1 VLEHPTSTVV
11 ESSRRRRV
19 TLLCAEQL
27 RPAACCVEDALVAR
41 GWEVALETGAAARP
55 ALTRLLRV
63 RNAGLLVICVPH
75 PVDAE
80 TAARL
85 RGRADPHGRGDVHVV
100 SIETPR
106 HVIEAVERLGG
117 GPTRRTPRRPRP
129 QRTILAHP
137 TLVEQ
142 QVGPSRSGS
151 LAITAAAALLLGALA
166 LDMRTNEEPRDR
178 GELVRSAAIQPSS
191 PLVDTAVLSAVS
203 PIVTDDS
210 DDAPAVAIERRR
222 VHVRPVA
229 TKPAPIDH
237 EGDELFDLERLE
249 PAPLEEDDLAVL
261 SPVVGA
267 PVQVPGLRRSYTL
280 DPFAE
285 DPRALAGAMGFE

>member
-1 VLEHPTSTVV
+1 
-11 ESSRRRRV
+11 
-19 TLLCAEQL
+19 LCAEQL

-41 GWEVALETGAAARP
+41 GWEVALETGTAARP

-85 RGRADPHGRGDVHVV
+85 RGRADPHGRGDLHVV

-106 HVIEAVERLGG
+106 HVIEAVERLGV
-117 GPTRRTPRRPRP
+117 GPTKRTPRRPRP

-151 LAITAAAALLLGALA
+151 LAIAAAAALLLGALA
-166 LDMRTNEEPRDR
+166 LDMRTNEGPRER
-178 GELVRSAAIQPSS
+178 GELVRSAAIQTSS
-191 PLVDTAVLSAVS
+191 SLVDTAVLSAVS

-210 DDAPAVAIERRR
+210 DDAPAAAVPIERRR
-222 VHVRPVA
+222 VHIRPAA
-229 TKPAPIDH
+229 TKPEPIDR
-237 EGDELFDLERLE
+237 EVDELFDLERLE

-280 DPFAE
+280 DPFAQ
-285 DPRALAGAMGFE
+285 DPLALAGATGFE